1 MKTSEQLISVIRDN
15 LDTETIDWLLEK
27 LEVILIS
34 DSAKDLYLTY
44 TLIAAKVSARTDIV
58 YQKDTEIIGYLK
70 AQEANLHQ
78 IVRIF
83 LLAKVLEEKPTYFTA
98 KVANLIQVADTAEL
112 VTFLKFLVWLPNP
125 KTFNQTAV
133 EALRTNISQV
143 FMAIA
148 LNNPYPEKFFT
159 EQQWNQMYLKAAFMQ
174 LDLGAII
181 GVDERAN
188 EDLARIIS
196 DYAHERWAASRDI
209 DPLFWRPVVKFL
221 KGTLKEDMNR
231 LLSSQNLLE
240 NKAGV
245 LCCFRSED
253 LELRELMG
261 QHPEIMN
268 LVSNDRLTWENFKQ

>member
-44 TLIAAKVSARTDIV
+44 TLIAAKVSVRTDIV
-58 YQKDTEIIGYLK
+58 YQKDTALIGYLK

-83 LLAKVLEEKPTYFTA
+83 LLAKVLEEKPAYFTA
-98 KVANLIQVADTAEL
+98 KVANLIQVADTGEL

-148 LNNPYPEKFFT
+148 LHNPYPEKFFN

-209 DPLFWRPVVKFL
+209 DPLFWRPVGKFL
-221 KGTLKEDMNR
+221 KGTLKEDMKR

-245 LCCFRSED
+245 LCCCRSED